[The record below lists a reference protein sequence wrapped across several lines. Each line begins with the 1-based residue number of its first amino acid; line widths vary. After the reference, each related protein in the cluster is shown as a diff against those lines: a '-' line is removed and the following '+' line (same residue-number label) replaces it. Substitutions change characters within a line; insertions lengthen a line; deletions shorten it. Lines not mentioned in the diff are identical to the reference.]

1 MDIWNGYITWTKGSV
16 TLGDAK
22 TIKTVYGVITLGLEL
37 HYEDQ
42 LPITADVSLCIMD
55 MEKNNIVIGLPDI
68 IEFLSFQ

>member
-22 TIKTVYGVITLGLEL
+22 TIKPVYGFITLSLEL

-42 LPITADVSLCIMD
+42 LPVAADVSQCIMD
-55 MEKNNIVIGLPDI
+55 MEKNNIVIGLII
-68 IEFLSFQ
+68 IEKYFL